1 MKPSA
6 LPIGTK
12 QVLVAFPTGKSER
25 PGWTQD
31 PGATRRLTAQVQFPF
46 LPLGLFLWGATSE
59 TYVTRIGVASWAEVD
74 VAGIR
79 LPGRF
84 FQANYTFEGM
94 LQLALR
100 GELELAIE
108 ERQLLEMNQAEVG
121 HVLGLDIEG
130 PVEQACLW
138 GLTYLGDGPTLRATI
153 EVVPEPYRQGPPG
166 HPPTGLGPTYTGQL
180 IERRLRGDRV
190 IGEASAPSERSV
202 CSLLA
207 ALRPHRY

>member
-12 QVLVAFPTGKSER
+12 QVLVAFPTGKSDRE
-25 PGWTQD
+25 GWALD
-31 PGATRRLTAQVQFPF
+31 PGSTRRLRAQVQFPF
-46 LPLGLFLWGATSE
+46 LPLGLFLWGATSD
-59 TYVTRIGVASWAEVD
+59 TYVARVGVANFAEVD
-74 VAGIR
+74 VAGVR

-94 LQLALR
+94 QQLALR
-100 GELELAIE
+100 GELELAVA
-108 ERQLLEMNQAEVG
+108 ERQVLEMTQAEVG
-121 HVLGLDIEG
+121 HILCLDIEG

-138 GLTYLGDGPTLRATI
+138 GLTYLGDGPTLQASI
-153 EVVPEPYRQGPPG
+153 ETVKAPEHSGLPPSYV
-166 HPPTGLGPTYTGQL
+166 GLL
-180 IERRLRGDRV
+180 VERRLRGNRV
-190 IGEASAPSERSV
+190 IGEVHAPSEASV